1 MEITTAMIKELRE
14 KTGAGILDCKSA
26 LAEANGIGEILAVQN
41 RVDDVQ
47 LEIEKIQGRLR
58 YLDDQVD
65 ESTLRVEMRE
75 KREEEHQKLQED
87 EGIDLPSLGRALE
100 LAVQG
105 TLNVLA
111 TIIVGIGYLLPLALI
126 GLAIWGVVRLVR
138 RRDRAAS

>member
-1 MEITTAMIKELRE
+1 M
-14 KTGAGILDCKSA
+14 
-26 LAEANGIGEILAVQN
+26 AVQN

-65 ESTLRVEMRE
+65 ESTLRVDMRE
-75 KREEEHQKLQED
+75 KRDEEQQKLQED
-87 EGIDLPSLGRALE
+87 DGIDLPSLGRAFE

-126 GLAIWGVVRLVR
+126 GLAIWGVVTLVR
-138 RRDRAAS
+138 RRDRGAS